1 MARNK
6 RSAFNKAMDFLA
18 RRDYSQKELA
28 VKLLQ
33 DFDVDEVAR
42 ALTKVKEHGWL
53 LPPEELSEKV
63 HREMHRK
70 NKGFR
75 YILNFLRK
83 KGLPPV
89 EMDFEAEMEKA
100 RYILSKHASDSSDR
114 QKLYSLLNNR
124 GFDKE
129 IIREAVNETLRNS

>member
-1 MARNK
+1 
-6 RSAFNKAMDFLA
+6 MDFLA
-18 RRDYSQKELA
+18 RRDYSQKELSI
-28 VKLLQ
+28 KLLQ

-42 ALTKVKEHGWL
+42 ALKKVKEHGWL

-70 NKGFR
+70 NKGFH

-100 RYILSKHASDSSDR
+100 RYILSKHSKDEMPLS
-114 QKLYSLLNNR
+114 KLYSLLNNR

-129 IIREAVNETLRNS
+129 VIQRAIDETFRNP